1 MNHPNILIVED
12 NQANFAVLDYLLR
25 AHGFHVLAAGNG
37 REALDVLARELV
49 DLVLCDMQMP
59 VMDGY
64 EFARCTRANPRYAR
78 LPLLAVTAS
87 SMAGD
92 RTRVLAAGFDDYFS
106 KPIDPETF
114 VDAMEHHLPP
124 ALRRAR

>member
-37 REALDVLARELV
+37 REALDVLAREPV

-64 EFARCTRANPRYAR
+64 AATRAIREFEAETGATPTPIIALTAHAIREDVARC
-78 LPLLAVTAS
+78 
-87 SMAGD
+87 
-92 RTRVLAAGFDDYFS
+92 LAAGCS
-106 KPIDPETF
+106 SHLPKPI
-114 VDAMEHHLPP
+114 
-124 ALRRAR
+124 RRAALMSAINEATSG